1 MENPKGKWEKIVLSA
16 ALSLVSV
23 ALIFFLGV
31 TTWNR
36 IEARKY
42 IGSEIEDKGSI
53 SVTASEEIYVKP
65 DLAQANFSVVTE
77 ERTVEAAMNF
87 NSELMNKIIEA
98 VKEKGVEDEDLKTI
112 RFNISPRY
120 EYPDNRWGGERVLI
134 GYEVTQTLQVKIR
147 DMDSIGEVID
157 AATGEGANRMGGLT
171 LTVSDK
177 EAVEKEARSKAIEK
191 AKERAK
197 TLSSQLGVRLGRLL
211 SFSEDQGQAP
221 RFYYEAGDVA
231 MGSAGETPDVQT
243 GENKVEVAVTL
254 TYEIK

>member
-1 MENPKGKWEKIVLSA
+1 MKNLKGKWEKIVFSV
-16 ALSLVSV
+16 ALSLVSA

-42 IGSEIEDKGSI
+42 IGSEVEDKGNI

-65 DLAQANFSVVTE
+65 DLAQTNFSVVTE
-77 ERTVEAAMNF
+77 ERTVEDAMNL
-87 NSELMNKIIEA
+87 NSELMNKVIEA
-98 VKEKGVEDEDLKTI
+98 VKEKGVEEKDLKTI
-112 RFNISPRY
+112 RFNISPQY
-120 EYPDNRWGGERVLI
+120 EYPNNRWGGERVLV

-157 AATGEGANRMGGLT
+157 AATGEGANRMGGLSFT
-171 LTVSDK
+171 IDDK
-177 EAVEKEARSKAIEK
+177 EAIEKEARSQAIEK
-191 AKERAK
+191 AKERAQ

-211 SFSEDQGQAP
+211 NFSENQGQSP
-221 RFYYEAGDVA
+221 RFYYEAKDIG
-231 MGSAGETPDVQT
+231 MGGAEEVPNVQT
-243 GENKVEVAVTL
+243 GENKVEVSVTL